1 MVALCGC
8 VVVCLT
14 HKPTVLSWP
23 VVFARADARASIPLS
38 AFLSCR
44 RRPPRARIDDFT
56 ESVGSRRA
64 VIPAWRNS
72 LCCTAGTSSSLYVR
86 RQSAVH
92 GLAATAL
99 CVFVVVVRWWV
110 VVGAVLCVWLLCLFF
125 FPFFF
130 LHGLFVG
137 WLVLYCQSLFFT
149 RCVAAPLSCPLCAT
163 RLASLVAG
171 HCLDCVVLGRRRACL
186 GLWRLLVMN
195 LDELDGFWRDRREA
209 AGGGGA
215 AAADAVATV
224 LALGR
229 QNLTAVPDAVFED
242 HLAAAAWVDIELHS
256 NRLTELPD
264 QLCVLC
270 TSLQRLEAQYNAI
283 VTLTPAIGQLQTLTH
298 LELHNN
304 ALTSI
309 PSEIG
314 QLTQLHTLLIDSN
327 TISSL
332 PDAIEHLSSLVML
345 DAGSNQLT
353 ALPSAIGA
361 LTSLEYLCV
370 ANNPLSE
377 VPNGF
382 DPSRSTDP
390 KPWQQFFVL
399 PPKVRPS

>member
-1 MVALCGC
+1 MLRLVASSRCVLRCGQPC
-8 VVVCLT
+8 CW
-14 HKPTVLSWP
+14 LSFTTGVSSGVP
-23 VVFARADARASIPLS
+23 RLAGS
-38 AFLSCR
+38 SCR
-44 RRPPRARIDDFT
+44 
-56 ESVGSRRA
+56 
-64 VIPAWRNS
+64 
-72 LCCTAGTSSSLYVR
+72 
-86 RQSAVH
+86 H
-92 GLAATAL
+92 
-99 CVFVVVVRWWV
+99 
-110 VVGAVLCVWLLCLFF
+110 
-125 FPFFF
+125 
-130 LHGLFVG
+130 
-137 WLVLYCQSLFFT
+137 
-149 RCVAAPLSCPLCAT
+149 
-163 RLASLVAG
+163 
-171 HCLDCVVLGRRRACL
+171 
-186 GLWRLLVMN
+186 VMN